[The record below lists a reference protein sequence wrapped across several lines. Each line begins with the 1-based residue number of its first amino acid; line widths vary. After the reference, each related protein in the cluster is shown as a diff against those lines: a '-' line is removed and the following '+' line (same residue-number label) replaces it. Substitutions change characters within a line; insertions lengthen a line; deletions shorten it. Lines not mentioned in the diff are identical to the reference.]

1 MEAGNRNQTI
11 PCKRVPCAYLL
22 FKGRSINQVP
32 IIPITDITVGQS
44 MSIINTAVRVPHL
57 LAAIVAL
64 LAMAGMQPA
73 LAQVKNPIKLIRG
86 LVLDAKTKK
95 PVGTGKI
102 WAYEAEGKGSTRWV
116 NNSKVNSNTG
126 EYQMILDP
134 QTMYRFRLKTPG
146 YFITDIY
153 YCTPDDL
160 NYQEVD
166 TNIYLEPIPV
176 GAQLFA
182 GRLFDPGSAV
192 LKPTPKLYEIEKML
206 KINGAVVVGITITPD
221 VKSAPP
227 PPPPAPAKKAKKP
240 AKKGK
245 KGAAVAEAPPPP
257 PAPVQ
262 PELTD
267 EQKKELGRQRITAI
281 KEYMKAAGVS
291 VTRLE
296 WTLADPVTLSW
307 NATALPENVAIVIKS
322 INPDEED
329 DDSDSDM

>member
-1 MEAGNRNQTI
+1 M
-11 PCKRVPCAYLL
+11 
-22 FKGRSINQVP
+22 
-32 IIPITDITVGQS
+32 
-44 MSIINTAVRVPHL
+44 
-57 LAAIVAL
+57 
-64 LAMAGMQPA
+64 
-73 LAQVKNPIKLIRG
+73 
-86 LVLDAKTKK
+86 
-95 PVGTGKI
+95 
-102 WAYEAEGKGSTRWV
+102 

-221 VKSAPP
+221 VKSSSRHPRRRPRQKKLRSQQKKGRREPAVSRSTT
-227 PPPPAPAKKAKKP
+227 APAASP
-240 AKKGK
+240 
-245 KGAAVAEAPPPP
+245 
-257 PAPVQ
+257 
-262 PELTD
+262 
-267 EQKKELGRQRITAI
+267 R
-281 KEYMKAAGVS
+281 AAG
-291 VTRLE
+291 
-296 WTLADPVTLSW
+296 ADR
-307 NATALPENVAIVIKS
+307 
-322 INPDEED
+322 
-329 DDSDSDM
+329 

>member
-1 MEAGNRNQTI
+1 MNT
-11 PCKRVPCAYLL
+11 
-22 FKGRSINQVP
+22 F
-32 IIPITDITVGQS
+32 
-44 MSIINTAVRVPHL
+44 NTAVRTWHL
-57 LAAIVAL
+57 AIVAL
-64 LAMAGMQPA
+64 LAIAVAEPA

-86 LVLDAKTKK
+86 FVLDTKTKK
-95 PVGTGKI
+95 PVGAGKV
-102 WAYEAEGKGSTRWV
+102 WAFETEGTNISRSV
-116 NNSKVNSNTG
+116 NNSKINGNTG

-166 TNIYLEPIPV
+166 TNIYLEQIPV
-176 GAQLFA
+176 GAQLFS
-182 GRLFDPGSAV
+182 GRLFEPGSAV

-206 KINGAVVVGITITPD
+206 KINGAVVVGITVIPD

-227 PPPPAPAKKAKKP
+227 PPPPAPVKKAKP

-245 KGAAVAEAPPPP
+245 KGAAATEAPPPP
-257 PAPVQ
+257 PPTPIQ
-262 PELTD
+262 PEMTED
-267 EQKKELGRQRITAI
+267 QKKELARQRLTAI
-281 KEYMKAAGVS
+281 KEYMKAAGIS

-307 NATALPENVAIVIKS
+307 NATSLPDNVAIVIKS
-322 INPDEED
+322 INPDED
-329 DDSDSDM
+329 DDDTDSEM